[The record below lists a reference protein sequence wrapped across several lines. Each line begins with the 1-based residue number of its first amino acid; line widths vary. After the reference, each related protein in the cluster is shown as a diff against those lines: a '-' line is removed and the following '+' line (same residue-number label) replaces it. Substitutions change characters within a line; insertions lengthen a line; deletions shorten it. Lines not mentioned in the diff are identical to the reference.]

1 MAVSTLYG
9 LPMQR
14 ITLPPVVALFGPFL
28 TEAAAGTFAVL
39 DTAMAPTATTS
50 LSLDFA
56 FATITTSQ
64 GSLLRLVG
72 DSNSGDLV
80 LAGRAVQPRASRV
93 LTSPAGMVAHG
104 ALLLGGTFAEI
115 ANFDPSVSRIVTE
128 QTYLAEEPGFPTSSL
143 FPAVMG
149 NVVRLLDT
157 DGGVDQQFNVVPAQF
172 IATTT
177 ATPTIGVER
186 AYSHLDYEIQHAP
199 FTDTDFIPPSVRVV
213 AAIVTPG
220 QITFSVKADDTRSAD
235 PLVSGDVR
243 RMLVLYRALGAP
255 AWTRRELTYNAIAD
269 RWMGSVGASGAI
281 EYFTQA
287 VDAAGNVAT
296 ALDYGN
302 PFRITITWPAYF
314 PAVAR

>member
-1 MAVSTLYG
+1 
-9 LPMQR
+9 MQR
-14 ITLPPVVALFGPFL
+14 ITLPVVAALFGPYL
-28 TEAAAGTFAVL
+28 SEAMPAKSADVAVAVAA
-39 DTAMAPTATTS
+39 TATTS

-64 GSLLRLVG
+64 GSLLRLIG

-93 LTSPAGMVAHG
+93 ITSPAGMVAHG
-104 ALLLGGTFAEI
+104 ALLLGGTFAEN

-149 NVVRLLDT
+149 NVVRLLDI
-157 DGGVDQQFNVVPAQF
+157 DGSVDQQFNVVPAQF
-172 IATTT
+172 LATTT

-186 AYSHLDYEIQHAP
+186 AYSRLDYEIQHAP

-213 AAIVTPG
+213 AAIVSPG
-220 QITFSVKADDTRSAD
+220 QITFSVKADDTQSAD
-235 PLVSGDVR
+235 PLISGDVR
-243 RMLVLYRALGAP
+243 RVVVLYRALGAP
-255 AWTRRELTYNAIAD
+255 AWMRKELAYNASTD
-269 RWMGSVGASGAI
+269 RWMGIVGASGAV
-281 EYFTQA
+281 EYFAQA
-287 VDAAGNVAT
+287 VDASGNVAT

-302 PFRITITWPAYF
+302 PFRSTAARMTYL